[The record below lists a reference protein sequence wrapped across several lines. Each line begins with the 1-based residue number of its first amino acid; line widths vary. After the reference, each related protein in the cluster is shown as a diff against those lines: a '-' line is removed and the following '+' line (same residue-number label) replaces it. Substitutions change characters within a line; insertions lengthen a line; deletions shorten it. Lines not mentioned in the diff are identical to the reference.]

1 MPKIERNQSVPNH
14 RRAPATLI
22 DETTGEEVRVSSV
35 IFGIVMLI
43 AILVATAA
51 WMGGSMSQIGS
62 RFGGFLDDT
71 ARLVGVDV
79 RSVTVIGLELNP
91 ALADEVRAAAMIE
104 PGENMFRA
112 DPYLIQRRVEATKKV
127 LNVRVHRLWPGQ
139 VVILAD
145 AAQPVALWHD
155 GRDWKVVDGLGRLLP
170 DAKSEDHGHLLR
182 LAGIGAPEAAPQLAR
197 ALAQAPDINDR
208 VAIATRVGERRWD
221 MRFVSGVTVRLPED
235 ETLEPALDRLA
246 KLQVRTA
253 LTQRPLELIDLR
265 STSRVY
271 LRLTQQAQLDA
282 ALPANAAGL
291 GAGMGAREGER
302 T

>member
-1 MPKIERNQSVPNH
+1 MPKIERNQTVPG
-14 RRAPATLI
+14 RRRQPATII

-62 RFGGFLDDT
+62 RFGGFMDDT
-71 ARLVGVDV
+71 ARLAGVDV
-79 RSVTVIGLELNP
+79 REVTVIGIELNP
-91 ALADEVRAAAMIE
+91 ALATEVRAAAMIE

-127 LNVRVHRLWPGQ
+127 LNVRVHRLWPGH
-139 VVILAD
+139 VVILAE
-145 AAQPVALWHD
+145 AAEPVALWHD
-155 GRDWKVVDGLGRLLP
+155 GKEWKVVDGLGRILP
-170 DAKSEDHGHLLR
+170 DARAEDHGGLLR
-182 LAGIGAPEAAPQLAR
+182 LAGAGAPQAAPQLTR
-197 ALAQAPDINDR
+197 ALAAAPDLDGR
-208 VAIATRVGERRWD
+208 VAVATRVGDRRWD

-235 ETLEPALDRLA
+235 EGLEAALDRLA

-253 LTQRPLELIDLR
+253 LTQRPLEMIDLR
-265 STSRVY
+265 SRNRVY
-271 LRLTQQAQLDA
+271 LRLAETATA
-282 ALPANAAGL
+282 ALSPSSS
-291 GAGMGAREGER
+291 REK

>member
-1 MPKIERNQSVPNH
+1 MPKIERNQTVPG
-14 RRAPATLI
+14 RRAPATII

-62 RFGGFLDDT
+62 RFGGFMDDT

-79 RSVTVIGLELNP
+79 RSVSVIGLELNP

-112 DPYLIQRRVEATKKV
+112 DPYVIRRRVEATKNV

-139 VVILAD
+139 VVILAE
-145 AAQPVALWHD
+145 AAEPVALWHD
-155 GRDWKVVDGLGRLLP
+155 GRDWKVVDGLGRILP
-170 DAKSEDHGHLLR
+170 DAKAEDHGHLLR
-182 LAGIGAPEAAPQLAR
+182 LAGLGAPSAAPQLTR
-197 ALAQAPDINDR
+197 ALAASPDINDR
-208 VAIATRVGERRWD
+208 VSVATRVGERRWD

-235 ETLEPALDRLA
+235 EALEPALDRLA

-253 LTQRPLELIDLR
+253 LTQRPLEMIDLR
-265 STSRVY
+265 SRNRVY
-271 LRLTQQAQLDA
+271 LRATKEAKLAHPL
-282 ALPANAAGL
+282 LPA
-291 GAGMGAREGER
+291 GER

>member
-1 MPKIERNQSVPNH
+1 MPKIERNQTVPSG
-14 RRAPATLI
+14 RRRQPATFV

-79 RSVTVIGLELNP
+79 RQVTVIGLETNP
-91 ALADEVRAAAMIE
+91 SLADEVRAAAMIE

-112 DPYLIQRRVEATKKV
+112 DPHLIQRRVEATKKV

-139 VVILAD
+139 LVILAD
-145 AAQPVALWHD
+145 AADPVALWHD
-155 GRDWKVVDGLGRLLP
+155 GREWKVVDGLGRLIP
-170 DAKSEDHGHLLR
+170 NASAEDHGHLLR
-182 LAGIGAPEAAPQLAR
+182 LAGVGAPQAAPQLTR
-197 ALAQAPDINDR
+197 ALAEAPDLDGR
-208 VAIATRVGERRWD
+208 VAVATRVGDRRWD

-235 ETLEPALDRLA
+235 DALESALDRLA
-246 KLQVRTA
+246 TLQVRTA
-253 LTQRPLELIDLR
+253 LTQRPLDLIDLR
-265 STSRVY
+265 SESRVY
-271 LRLTQQAQLDA
+271 LRASEDARLTSFTRPPGQ
-282 ALPANAAGL
+282 
-291 GAGMGAREGER
+291 EK

>member
-1 MPKIERNQSVPNH
+1 MPKIERNQTVPNH
-14 RRAPATLI
+14 RRQPATII
-22 DETTGEEVRVSSV
+22 DEATGEEVRVSSV

-62 RFGGFLDDT
+62 RFGGFMDDT
-71 ARLVGVDV
+71 ARVAGVDV

-145 AAQPVALWHD
+145 AAEPVALWHD

-170 DAKSEDHGHLLR
+170 DAKAEDHGNLLR
-182 LAGIGAPEAAPQLAR
+182 LAGMGAPAAAPQLTR
-197 ALAQAPDINDR
+197 ALAANPDINDR
-208 VAIATRVGERRWD
+208 VAVATRVGERRWD

-235 ETLEPALDRLA
+235 EALDGALDRLA

-253 LTQRPLELIDLR
+253 LTQRPLDMIDLR
-265 STSRVY
+265 SRGRVY
-271 LRLTQQAQLDA
+271 LRASEQAKLDA
-282 ALPANAAGL
+282 ALPLKA
-291 GAGMGAREGER
+291 ER
-302 T
+302 I

>member
-1 MPKIERNQSVPNH
+1 MPKIERNQTVPGR
-14 RRAPATLI
+14 RRAPPATII

-35 IFGIVMLI
+35 IFGIVLLV

-62 RFGGFLDDT
+62 RFGGFMDDT
-71 ARLVGVDV
+71 ARLAGVDV
-79 RSVTVIGLELNP
+79 RSVSVIGLELNP

-112 DPYLIQRRVEATKKV
+112 DPYVIRRRVEATKNV

-139 VVILAD
+139 VVILAE
-145 AAQPVALWHD
+145 AAEPVALWHD
-155 GRDWKVVDGLGRLLP
+155 GRDWKVVDGLGRILP
-170 DAKSEDHGHLLR
+170 DARADDHGHLLR
-182 LAGIGAPEAAPQLAR
+182 LAGLGAPEAAPQLTR
-197 ALAQAPDINDR
+197 ALAAAPDISDR
-208 VAIATRVGERRWD
+208 VAVATRVGERRWD

-235 ETLEPALDRLA
+235 EALEPAMDRLA

-253 LTQRPLELIDLR
+253 LTQRPLDMIDLR
-265 STSRVY
+265 SRGRVY
-271 LRLTQQAQLDA
+271 LRVSEEAKLASPLT
-282 ALPANAAGL
+282 PA
-291 GAGMGAREGER
+291 GER

>member
-1 MPKIERNQSVPNH
+1 MPKIERNQTVPGGR
-14 RRAPATLI
+14 RRAPATII

-62 RFGGFLDDT
+62 RFGGFMDDT
-71 ARLVGVDV
+71 ARLAGVDV
-79 RSVTVIGLELNP
+79 RSVSVIGLELNP

-112 DPYLIQRRVEATKKV
+112 DPYVIRRRVESTKKV

-139 VVILAD
+139 VVILAE
-145 AAQPVALWHD
+145 AAEPVALWHD
-155 GRDWKVVDGLGRLLP
+155 GRDWKVVDGLGRILP
-170 DAKSEDHGHLLR
+170 DAKAEDHGELLR
-182 LAGIGAPEAAPQLAR
+182 LAGLGAPAAAPQLTR
-197 ALAQAPDINDR
+197 ALAASPDINGR
-208 VAIATRVGERRWD
+208 VAVATRVGERRWD

-235 ETLEPALDRLA
+235 EALEPALDRLA

-253 LTQRPLELIDLR
+253 LTQRPLEMIDLR
-265 STSRVY
+265 SRNRVY
-271 LRLTQQAQLDA
+271 LRATKEAQLA
-282 ALPANAAGL
+282 HPLLPAA
-291 GAGMGAREGER
+291 ER

>member
-1 MPKIERNQSVPNH
+1 MPKIERNQTVPGR
-14 RRAPATLI
+14 RRAPPATII

-35 IFGIVMLI
+35 IFGIVLLV

-62 RFGGFLDDT
+62 RFGGFMDDT
-71 ARLVGVDV
+71 ARLAGVDV
-79 RSVTVIGLELNP
+79 RSVSVIGLELNP

-112 DPYLIQRRVEATKKV
+112 DPYVIRRRVEATKNV

-139 VVILAD
+139 VVILAE
-145 AAQPVALWHD
+145 AAEPVALWHD
-155 GRDWKVVDGLGRLLP
+155 GRDWKVVDGLGRILP
-170 DAKSEDHGHLLR
+170 DAKADDHGHLLR
-182 LAGIGAPEAAPQLAR
+182 LAGLGAPEAAPQLTR
-197 ALAQAPDINDR
+197 ALAAAPDISDR
-208 VAIATRVGERRWD
+208 VAVATRVGERRWD

-235 ETLEPALDRLA
+235 EALEPAMDRLA

-253 LTQRPLELIDLR
+253 LTQRPLDMIDLR
-265 STSRVY
+265 SRGRVY
-271 LRLTQQAQLDA
+271 LRVSEEAKLASPLT
-282 ALPANAAGL
+282 PA
-291 GAGMGAREGER
+291 GER

>member
-1 MPKIERNQSVPNH
+1 MPKIERNQTVPGR
-14 RRAPATLI
+14 RRAPPATII

-35 IFGIVMLI
+35 IFGIVLLV

-62 RFGGFLDDT
+62 RFGGFMDDT
-71 ARLVGVDV
+71 ARLAGVDV
-79 RSVTVIGLELNP
+79 RSVSVIGLELNP

-112 DPYLIQRRVEATKKV
+112 DPYVIRRRVEATKNV

-139 VVILAD
+139 VVILAE
-145 AAQPVALWHD
+145 AAEPVALWHD
-155 GRDWKVVDGLGRLLP
+155 GREWKVVDGLGRILP
-170 DAKSEDHGHLLR
+170 DAKADDHGHLLR
-182 LAGIGAPEAAPQLAR
+182 LAGLGAPEAAPQLTR
-197 ALAQAPDINDR
+197 ALAAAPDISDS
-208 VAIATRVGERRWD
+208 VAVATRVGERRWD

-235 ETLEPALDRLA
+235 EALEPAMDRLA

-253 LTQRPLELIDLR
+253 LTQRPLDMIDLR
-265 STSRVY
+265 SRGRVY
-271 LRLTQQAQLDA
+271 LRVSEEAKLASPLT
-282 ALPANAAGL
+282 PA
-291 GAGMGAREGER
+291 GER